1 MSLRAQ
7 YLASLK
13 MREVE
18 EFFDLVFY
26 RPLAFLFVK
35 AIYRTDI
42 TPNQIT
48 VISMLLGVIA
58 GVCFALGSAAMLI
71 AGAVLLVAYD
81 VLDCSDGQLAR
92 LKKNG
97 TRTGRI
103 LDGVSDYV
111 VDVTVYIGIGIGFA
125 NASDD
130 PAFWWLML
138 VAAGLSNAVHA
149 ILVDYYRNRFLD
161 VVLGRVSTFE
171 EDLQAFEAERDE
183 MRRQGDHYFDR
194 LLIGIYVGYSRLQ
207 SRITS
212 GSKEHNHLAVAEPKE
227 YYRRNRV
234 IIRLWLFL
242 GPTTQITFLVI
253 CALFNRM
260 DIYIYGL
267 VIAAN
272 AWAVVLYPFQSLIN
286 HRLKPAT
293 TS

>member
-1 MSLRAQ
+1 MLREEYQ
-7 YLASLK
+7 SSLK

-35 AIYRTDI
+35 AIYATDI

-48 VISMLLGVIA
+48 VVSMILGI
-58 GVCFALGSAAMLI
+58 I
-71 AGAVLLVAYD
+71 AGAAFAVGTPTTLVAAAVLLIIYD

-111 VDVTVYIGIGIGFA
+111 VDITVYIGIGIGFA

-130 PAFWWLML
+130 PGFWWLML

-149 ILVDYYRNRFLD
+149 IIVDYYRNRFLD
-161 VVLGRVSTFE
+161 VVLRRVSTFE
-171 EDLQAFEAERDE
+171 EDLQAFEAEREE

-194 LLIGIYVGYSRLQ
+194 ILIGIYVGYSRLQ

-212 GSKEHNHLAVAEPKE
+212 GSREHSHLAEADPKK
-227 YYRRNRV
+227 YYRLNRV
-234 IIRLWLFL
+234 IIRLWLLL
-242 GPTTQITFLVI
+242 GPTTQITFLVV
-253 CALFNRM
+253 CALLNRM
-260 DIYIYGL
+260 DLYIYGL

-272 AWAVVLYPFQSLIN
+272 LWALVLYPFQSIIN
-286 HRLKPAT
+286 HRLKNTARP
-293 TS
+293 